1 MFTNDQKIR
10 AQTAMLNS
18 PFRNQLGTHNL
29 CSTPQTI
36 NQIGNS
42 YDFTITPNP
51 AKDDINLRFNESN
64 KYYIRVFH
72 PGGQSMIAQYA
83 EGTQVKL
90 EIKNLPAGLYFVSVT
105 TNNTSIT
112 KKIIISP

>member
-1 MFTNDQKIR
+1 
-10 AQTAMLNS
+10 
-18 PFRNQLGTHNL
+18 
-29 CSTPQTI
+29 
-36 NQIGNS
+36 
-42 YDFTITPNP
+42 
-51 AKDDINLRFNESN
+51 
-64 KYYIRVFH
+64 
-72 PGGQSMIAQYA
+72 MISQYA